1 MAGAYIESYC
11 YSEGGSGATVALE
24 ANQSFATDTGVY
36 VRPSVPQR
44 FTDQLAT
51 WKTQLDAAIPAK
63 APWVCSYSSTTKR
76 VTIASAGA
84 AWAPALTL
92 PGNVAVWI
100 GWQSYTGSGAPHIY
114 TGQYVPGARAELIG
128 ATIEVAED
136 WTQTELA
143 QYRHG
148 RANAVV
154 WGNHQVHKV
163 TLHGNLDA
171 YESIKQG
178 YLQSGRVRI
187 YQDST
192 ITTAY
197 AVDNLGGYID
207 GYVIACGPAVEQG
220 DRWWSWDML
229 VGVSR

>member
-1 MAGAYIESYC
+1 MAGAYIEGYC

-24 ANQSFATDTGVY
+24 ANQTLGTASGTY
-36 VRPSVPQR
+36 VRPSTPQR

-51 WKTQLDAAIPAK
+51 WKAQLDAAIPAA
-63 APWVCSYSSTTKR
+63 APWVCSYSATTKR
-76 VTIASAGA
+76 VTLASNGA
-84 AWAPALTL
+84 AWTPVL
-92 PGNVAVWI
+92 PGNVATWI
-100 GWQSYTGSGAPHIY
+100 GFGAYGGTGSSW
-114 TGQYVPGARAELIG
+114 TGTYIPGARAELIG
-128 ATIEVAED
+128 ATVEVAED

-163 TLHGNLDA
+163 TLHGMLDG
-171 YESIKQG
+171 YEAIKPG

-187 YQDST
+187 YQDAAIT
-192 ITTAY
+192 IPY

-220 DRWWSWDML
+220 ERWWSWDML